1 MKSFLMRLAR
11 KVLESVLQQLMQQ
24 FNVIQEQ
31 ALAPIKQIIA
41 SSEAVW
47 QGDGGDAM
55 REELTSLLSPQIAR
69 IGSGITSYHS
79 NLGKARDLIDR
90 ADSTARGLVNSK
102 LRSIAK
108 FY

>member
-1 MKSFLMRLAR
+1 MKSLLMRLAR

-41 SSEAVW
+41 TSVSSWEGEGAEKF
-47 QGDGGDAM
+47 
-55 REELTSLLSPQIAR
+55 REELTNLMTPQITR
-69 IGSGITSYHS
+69 IGTGITNYHS
-79 NLGKARDLIDR
+79 NLKKASDLIDR
-90 ADSTARGLVNSK
+90 ADSTARNLVNSK

>member
-1 MKSFLMRLAR
+1 MKSLLMRLAR

-31 ALAPIKQIIA
+31 ALAPIKQLIA
-41 SSEAVW
+41 SSGAYW
-47 QGDGGDAM
+47 QGVGAEAC
-55 REELTSLLSPQIAR
+55 REELTNLMAPQITR
-69 IGSGITSYHS
+69 IGTGITNYHS

-90 ADSTARGLVNSK
+90 ADSTARNLVNSK

>member
-31 ALAPIKQIIA
+31 ALAPIKKIIA
-41 SSEAVW
+41 SSEEHW
-47 QGDGGDAM
+47 QGVGANAF
-55 REELTSLLSPQIAR
+55 REELTNLMSPQITR
-69 IGSGITSYHS
+69 IGTGITNYHG
-79 NLGKARDLIDR
+79 NLIKARDLIDR
-90 ADSTARGLVNSK
+90 ADSTARNLVNSK

>member
-31 ALAPIKQIIA
+31 ALAPIKQILGSVDA
-41 SSEAVW
+41 SWKGEGSLAF
-47 QGDGGDAM
+47 Q
-55 REELTSLLSPQIAR
+55 EELKSLLSPQISR
-69 IGSGITSYHS
+69 IGTGITSYHS

>member
-31 ALAPIKQIIA
+31 ALAPIKKIIA
-41 SSEAVW
+41 SSVVDWKGEGA
-47 QGDGGDAM
+47 DAF
-55 REELTSLLSPQIAR
+55 REELTSLLSPQISR
-69 IGSGITSYHS
+69 IGTGITSYHS

-90 ADSTARGLVNSK
+90 ADSTARNLVNSK

>member
-1 MKSFLMRLAR
+1 MKSLLMRLAR

-41 SSEAVW
+41 TSVEPWKGEGA
-47 QGDGGDAM
+47 DAF
-55 REELTSLLSPQIAR
+55 REELTNLLSPQITR
-69 IGSGITSYHS
+69 IGTGITNYHS
-79 NLGKARDLIDR
+79 NLNKARDLIDR
-90 ADSTARGLVNSK
+90 ADSTARNLVNSK

>member
-31 ALAPIKQIIA
+31 ALAPIKQIIGMVD
-41 SSEAVW
+41 SVW
-47 QGDGGDAM
+47 LGDGASAFK
-55 REELTSLLSPQIAR
+55 EELTNLMTPQVTR
-69 IGSGITSYHS
+69 IGAGITSYHS

-90 ADSTARGLVNSK
+90 ADSTARNLVNSK

>member
-11 KVLESVLQQLMQQ
+11 KVLDSVLQQLMQQ

-31 ALAPIKQIIA
+31 ALAPIKQILGMVDG
-41 SSEAVW
+41 VW
-47 QGDGGDAM
+47 RGNGATQFKD
-55 REELTSLLSPQIAR
+55 ELLNLMTPEVTR
-69 IGSGITSYHS
+69 IGTGITNYHK
-79 NLGKARDLIDR
+79 NLTKARDLIDR
-90 ADSTARGLVNSK
+90 ADSTARNLVNSK